1 MATITEV
8 AKKAGVS
15 KSTVSNVFSKKR
27 PIGQAVTKRVMDAA
41 KELGYHPT
49 YWARQQGLPKN
60 RIIGLLLQNSSTFT
74 AFHFALVS
82 GMVQACREY
91 SYRLLINT
99 VPQPWTMEPDYVA
112 ESPVDGEIVLDPT
125 DPDKRIEERIR
136 QGMPMVVI
144 GRPPFAYAPHLSSV
158 DNDNAGAAQQVTN
171 HLLELG
177 HSEIA
182 FLNAAKET
190 TVSLAREA
198 GYRAAF
204 QSRNMPVPEQLLFY
218 REQEMQEET
227 LAEVVRQLLHNKPQV
242 TAIITDSSWEA
253 AIVYK
258 VAAEEGIDI
267 PSRLSVF
274 AFMNIGEQIKLK
286 PELSTV
292 NLNAEDLGF
301 EAAKLLIERC
311 EGRGAQIKQV
321 AIGTTLDLKGSCATK
336 M

>member
-1 MATITEV
+1 MATIMDV

-27 PIGQAVTKRVMDAA
+27 PIGQAVTKRVMEAA

-74 AFHFALVS
+74 SFHFSLLN
-82 GMVQACREY
+82 GIVQACREY

-99 VPQPWTMEPDYVA
+99 VPQPWTMEPGYVA
-112 ESPVDGEIVLDPT
+112 GSPVDGEIVLDPT

-144 GRPPFAYAPHLSSV
+144 GRPPFGYAPHLSSV
-158 DNDNAGAAQQVTN
+158 DNDNVGAAQQVTN

-177 HSEIA
+177 HAQIA

-204 QSRNMPVPEQLLFY
+204 HARSVPVPEQLLLY
-218 REQEMQEET
+218 REQDLEEDT
-227 LAEVVRQLLHNKPQV
+227 LAEMVRQLLRRKPQV

-253 AIVYK
+253 AIVYQT
-258 VAAEEGIDI
+258 AAEEGIAI
-267 PSRLSVF
+267 PAQLSVF
-274 AFMNIGEQIKLK
+274 AFMNIGEQIRLK

-321 AIGTTLDLKGSCATK
+321 AIGTTLDIKGSCTIK
-336 M
+336 I

>member
-1 MATITEV
+1 MATITDV

-27 PIGQAVTKRVMDAA
+27 PIGQAVTKRVMEAA

-49 YWARQQGLPKN
+49 YWARQQGLPRN
-60 RIIGLLLQNSSTFT
+60 RIIGLLLQNPSAFT
-74 AFHFALVS
+74 SFHFALLN
-82 GMVQACREY
+82 GIVQACREY

-99 VPQPWTMEPDYVA
+99 VPQPWTMEPEYVA

-144 GRPPFAYAPHLSSV
+144 GRPPYAYAPHLSSV

-171 HLLELG
+171 YLLELG
-177 HSEIA
+177 HTQIA
-182 FLNAAKET
+182 FLNAARET
-190 TVSLAREA
+190 TVALAREA
-198 GYRAAF
+198 GFRAAF
-204 QSRNMPVPEQLLFY
+204 QTRRTPVPESLLFH
-218 REQEMQEET
+218 REQDMTEET
-227 LAEVVRQLLHNKPQV
+227 LLEHVRQLLRRKPQV
-242 TAIITDSSWEA
+242 TAIVTDSSWEA
-253 AIVYK
+253 AIVYRA
-258 VAAEEGIDI
+258 AAEAGIDI
-267 PSRLSVF
+267 PARLSVF
-274 AFMNIGEQIKLK
+274 AFMNIGEQIRLK

-292 NLNAEDLGF
+292 NLNAEGLGF

-336 M
+336 I